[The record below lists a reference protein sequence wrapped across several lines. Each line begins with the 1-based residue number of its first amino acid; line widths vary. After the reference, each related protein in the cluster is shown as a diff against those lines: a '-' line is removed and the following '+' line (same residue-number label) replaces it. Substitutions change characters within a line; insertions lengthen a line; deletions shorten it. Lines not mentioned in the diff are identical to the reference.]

1 MLIEIAETHPAAP
14 GKKVATVVAV
24 GGARF
29 DCWPE
34 QLSSI
39 RVGKRYEIETS
50 DRVYNGR
57 TYRKITKATPYGA
70 ADGAAAAPA
79 AARTATATVP
89 PANGYAG
96 GNGAG
101 KDRQIFVQGMLQA
114 ALRSGEL
121 KFEKTALYHATCML
135 MQLYKHTL
143 GSEAGHR
150 NHGDVEY

>member
-1 MLIEIAETHPAAP
+1 MLIEIAETHPVAP

-24 GGARF
+24 GGAKF
-29 DCWPE
+29 DIWPE
-34 QLSSI
+34 QLGSI
-39 RVGKRYEIETS
+39 QVGKRYEIETR

-70 ADGAAAAPA
+70 ADGAVAAAT
-79 AARTATATVP
+79 AARTATAALP
-89 PANGYAG
+89 PANGYAV

-101 KDRQIFVQGMLQA
+101 KDRQIFVQGMLQS

-135 MQLYKHTL
+135 MQLYNHTL
-143 GSEAGHR
+143 GSDAGHR
-150 NHGDVEY
+150 NHGHVEY